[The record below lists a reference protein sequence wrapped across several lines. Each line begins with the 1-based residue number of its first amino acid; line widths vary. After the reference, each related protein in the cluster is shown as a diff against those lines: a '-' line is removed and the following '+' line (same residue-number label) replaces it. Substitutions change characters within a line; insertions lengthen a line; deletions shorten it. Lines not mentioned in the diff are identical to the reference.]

1 MLLPCSQDKDA
12 SIFGGPQGSARVE
25 PCLPLQRHHPL
36 SSPYSP
42 LPSGAFLFPGCARFC
57 HRAEA
62 HVAPPC
68 TPTLLVISHPC
79 IRSQLCLGLVPW
91 CHVPFCHSPCV
102 SLQLHIH
109 YRCITPPAKYTTAC
123 QHSRGLLGRPGLTWC
138 WGNGKILGEDA
149 LLTGFRRVG
158 FAGGWESM
166 ERELRE
172 HIARYTKV

>member
-12 SIFGGPQGSARVE
+12 STFGGPQGSARVE

-42 LPSGAFLFPGCARFC
+42 LPSGAFLFPGCTRFC

-79 IRSQLCLGLVPW
+79 IRSQPCLGLVLW

-109 YRCITPPAKYTTAC
+109 YHCITPPAKYTTAC
-123 QHSRGLLGRPGLTWC
+123 LAQSGTPGKARSDLV
-138 WGNGKILGEDA
+138 LGERKDPQ
-149 LLTGFRRVG
+149 
-158 FAGGWESM
+158 
-166 ERELRE
+166 
-172 HIARYTKV
+172 